1 MAAALKVT
9 GTLIVVT
16 DAEGVQHYLHR
27 GAELPDWVD
36 KDHVKQLRDSG
47 LAGQPKPAA
56 SPAKGRGRAS
66 AKKPDEDQGSNESTE
81 GGGDADS
88 GSSD

>member
-9 GTLIVVT
+9 GPLIVVT

-27 GAELPDWVD
+27 GADLPDWVD

-47 LAGQPKPAA
+47 LVGQPKPAA
-56 SPAKGRGRAS
+56 AKRGRGS
-66 AKKPDEDQGSNESTE
+66 AKKAAADQGTDE
-81 GGGDADS
+81 GTGGDAGDDDGS
-88 GSSD
+88 GE